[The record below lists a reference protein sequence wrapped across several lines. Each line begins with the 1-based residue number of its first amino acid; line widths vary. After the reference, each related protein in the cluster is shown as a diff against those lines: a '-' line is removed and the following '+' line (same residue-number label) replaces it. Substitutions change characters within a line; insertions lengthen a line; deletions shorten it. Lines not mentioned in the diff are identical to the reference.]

1 MSGKENNSSVKK
13 KRRRNYFLCL
23 KVNVYVSIMCVV
35 TLEQSFPIFLRWLIA
50 YLKNKVNQPSFWK
63 ICQQSLPPSP
73 PPERETESAEI
84 KPYCTMVESQYS
96 ESLKNKQLN
105 IVDYTLC
112 PCEEYWITPKY
123 NDSCHEGT
131 HLPSSMLLC
140 CCGYKILIF
149 KLVVGGCPFRP

>member
-1 MSGKENNSSVKK
+1 MCGYIRAKFSYIS
-13 KRRRNYFLCL
+13 
-23 KVNVYVSIMCVV
+23 KVAYS
-35 TLEQSFPIFLRWLIA
+35 LFEEQSESTFILENMPA
-50 YLKNKVNQPSFWK
+50 V
-63 ICQQSLPPSP
+63 PPA

-149 KLVVGGCPFRP
+149 KLVVGGVPFQTLG